1 MTGHFPAMPDIQ
13 ITENGVAKLL
23 HNLNP
28 HKAAGPD
35 NITPRVLKELSS
47 EVSSILT
54 LIFRKSYDT
63 GDLSNIWKSAFV
75 CPIFKKGKKFDV
87 INYRPVSLTCI
98 ACKIMEHIITSNIM
112 THADQHQIHFNMA
125 FGRNSPVIPNW
136 WSLSMTS
143 QTTWM

>member
-13 ITENGVAKLL
+13 ITENGVVKLL

-28 HKAAGPD
+28 YKAAGPD

-63 GDLSNIWKSAFV
+63 GDLSNMENRICLSYLQKR
-75 CPIFKKGKKFDV
+75 KKV
-87 INYRPVSLTCI
+87 
-98 ACKIMEHIITSNIM
+98 
-112 THADQHQIHFNMA
+112 
-125 FGRNSPVIPNW
+125 
-136 WSLSMTS
+136 
-143 QTTWM
+143 

>member
-13 ITENGVAKLL
+13 ITENGVVKQL

-28 HKAAGPD
+28 YKAAGPD

-63 GDLSNIWKSAFV
+63 GDLSNMENRICLSYLQKR
-75 CPIFKKGKKFDV
+75 KKV
-87 INYRPVSLTCI
+87 
-98 ACKIMEHIITSNIM
+98 
-112 THADQHQIHFNMA
+112 
-125 FGRNSPVIPNW
+125 
-136 WSLSMTS
+136 
-143 QTTWM
+143 